1 MRSLHVFKIPIP
13 YWGSLGETD
22 AVPRERSKERR
33 GKSTFLFQHP
43 VLKSYPSNT
52 GLAGGDDDGVKSLSR
67 VPVFAAPWP
76 VAHQAPLSMGFPR
89 QEYWSGLLK
98 LLGWPEYLFGFFCK
112 NIGKIRMNFVA
123 NPIGFFSLWKKQLK
137 RSLTQGIQL
146 WRGTVWLITDVTLL
160 PLIRAEERSDLSYNR
175 RYLFGLDIKNL
186 KKKNSKD
193 CEFLKIWI

>member
-52 GLAGGDDDGVKSLSR
+52 GLAGGDDDGVKSQSH
-67 VPVFAAPWP
+67 VPVFEAPWP

-89 QEYWSGLLK
+89 QEHWSGLPFSEPGNLPNSGIKPMSPDHLLDYRQVLHGFMELLVKHK
-98 LLGWPEYLFGFFCK
+98 LPDIWS
-112 NIGKIRMNFVA
+112 FV
-123 NPIGFFSLWKKQLK
+123 NTI
-137 RSLTQGIQL
+137 ICH
-146 WRGTVWLITDVTLL
+146 
-160 PLIRAEERSDLSYNR
+160 Y
-175 RYLFGLDIKNL
+175 Y
-186 KKKNSKD
+186 
-193 CEFLKIWI
+193 